1 MTPDQRVRLAPRV
14 IPVTKGHRGI
24 KVTLDLRVRLGL
36 RVFRV
41 TRGLKALQAVGL
53 QSLS

>member
-1 MTPDQRVRLAPRV
+1 M
-14 IPVTKGHRGI
+14 TKGHRGI

-41 TRGLKALQAVGL
+41 TRGLKALQVVGL